1 MKLFTQYLRVN
12 LMVTLLIF
20 VLASLAFYFLLWYV
34 SIRQV
39 DEDLKIEQREIQ
51 SYIKKYNR
59 PPEPIDVKDQSVS
72 FEVSPITKA
81 YRKFSTVP
89 SPNKIQSED
98 FRQISFTVLINDKWY
113 IFKVSKS
120 LEAVE
125 NLNRSIILISLVT
138 IITILLV
145 SLLINR
151 WQLRRLW
158 KPFYTTLDN
167 IDKFRLGEK
176 GTPYFDKTSIV
187 EFELLNSTISQFIRE
202 AEKEYFLL
210 KEFTENA
217 SHELQT
223 PLSIVRSTLD
233 VLIQDENIS
242 ESQSFYLH
250 MAYSAIQKMSKL
262 NQSLLLLNKIENGQF
277 TETHFFDF
285 KTMVEQK
292 MAGWQEL
299 WQGRSLEI
307 SSSLHTAPVN
317 MNEQLADILLNNLF
331 SNAACHSA
339 EGGSVFLRLDEN
351 LFEISNTANNG
362 ALDPDKLFKRFSKAG
377 QDTDHHGLG
386 LSIVKQITEVSNK
399 TVFYH
404 YEDGRHFFSVQLV

>member
-1 MKLFTQYLRVN
+1 M
-12 LMVTLLIF
+12 
-20 VLASLAFYFLLWYV
+20 
-34 SIRQV
+34 
-39 DEDLKIEQREIQ
+39 
-51 SYIKKYNR
+51 
-59 PPEPIDVKDQSVS
+59 
-72 FEVSPITKA
+72 
-81 YRKFSTVP
+81 
-89 SPNKIQSED
+89 
-98 FRQISFTVLINDKWY
+98 
-113 IFKVSKS
+113 
-120 LEAVE
+120 
-125 NLNRSIILISLVT
+125 
-138 IITILLV
+138 V

-158 KPFYTTLDN
+158 KPFYATLDN
-167 IDKFRLGEK
+167 IEKFRLGKK
-176 GTPYFDKTSIV
+176 GTPYFDKTYIV
-187 EFELLNSTISQFIRE
+187 EFDFLNSKISQFIRE

-242 ESQSFYLH
+242 ESQSFYLQR
-250 MAYSAIQKMSKL
+250 AYSAIQKMSKL
-262 NQSLLLLNKIENGQF
+262 NQSLLLLSKIENGQF

-299 WQGRSLEI
+299 WQGRNLEI
-307 SSSLHTAPVN
+307 SSSLHSAPVN

-331 SNAACHSA
+331 SNAARHSA
-339 EGGSVFLRLDEN
+339 EGGSVFLKLDEN
-351 LFEISNTANNG
+351 VFEISNTANNG

-386 LSIVKQITEVSNK
+386 LSIVKQITGSRTNPFS
-399 TVFYH
+399 TVN
-404 YEDGRHFFSVQLV
+404 DDRHFFSVRF

>member
-1 MKLFTQYLRVN
+1 MKLFSQYLRVN
-12 LMVTLLIF
+12 LVVTLLIF
-20 VLASLAFYFLLWYV
+20 VLASLAFYLLLWYV
-34 SIRQV
+34 TIRQV

-51 SYIKKYNR
+51 SYVKKYNR
-59 PPEPIDVKDQSVS
+59 PPEPLNVKDQTVS
-72 FEVSPITKA
+72 FEVSTVKTA

-89 SPNKIQSED
+89 SPEKSQTEN
-98 FRQISFTVLINDKWY
+98 FRQLSFTVLVNNQWLL
-113 IFKVSKS
+113 FKVSKS

-125 NLNRSIILISLVT
+125 NLNRSIILISVVT

-167 IDKFRLGEK
+167 VEKFRLGEK
-176 GTPYFDKTSIV
+176 GVPEFDKTSIV
-187 EFELLNSTISQFIRE
+187 EFKLLNSTIDQFIRE

-233 VLIQDENIS
+233 VLIQDEDIS
-242 ESQSFYLH
+242 ESQSYYLQT
-250 MAYSAIQKMSKL
+250 AYSAIQKMSKL

-277 TETHFFDF
+277 TDTQVFNF
-285 KTMVEQK
+285 KTLVEQK
-292 MAGWQEL
+292 MADWQEL
-299 WQGRSLEI
+299 WQGRNLEI
-307 SSSLHTAPVN
+307 SSSLHSSPVN

-331 SNAACHSA
+331 SNAAHHSA
-339 EGGSVFLRLDEN
+339 EGGSVYIKLDEQV
-351 LFEISNTANNG
+351 FEISNTANNG
-362 ALDPDKLFKRFSKAG
+362 ALDPGKLFKRFSKAG
-377 QDTDHHGLG
+377 QLTDQHGLG
-386 LSIVKQITEVSNK
+386 LSIIKQIAEVSNK

-404 YEDGRHFFSVQLV
+404 YADGRHYFSVRF

>member
-1 MKLFTQYLRVN
+1 MKLFTRYSRTN
-12 LMVTLLIF
+12 LMATLLIF

-34 SIRQV
+34 TIREV

-59 PPEPIDVKDQSVS
+59 PPEPVDVKDQSMS
-72 FEVSPITKA
+72 FEPSSVAKA
-81 YRKFSTVP
+81 YRKFNTVP
-89 SPNKIQSED
+89 SPNKIQPED
-98 FRQISFTVLINDKWY
+98 FRQISFTLQVNGQWFL
-113 IFKVSKS
+113 FKVSKS
-120 LEAVE
+120 LETVQ

-138 IITILLV
+138 IITILVV

-158 KPFYTTLDN
+158 KPFYATLDN
-167 IDKFRLGEK
+167 VEKFRLGKKE
-176 GTPYFDKTSIV
+176 TPYFDKTYIV
-187 EFELLNSTISQFIRE
+187 EFDLLNSKISQFIRE

-233 VLIQDENIS
+233 VLIQDEDIS
-242 ESQSFYLH
+242 ESQSFYLQR
-250 MAYSAIQKMSKL
+250 AYSSIQKMSKL
-262 NQSLLLLNKIENGQF
+262 NQSLLLLSKIENGQF

-299 WQGRSLEI
+299 WQARDLGI

-331 SNAACHSA
+331 SNAARHSA
-339 EGGSVFLRLDEN
+339 EGGSVFLKLDEN

-386 LSIVKQITEVSNK
+386 LSIVKQITEASNK
-399 TVFYH
+399 SVFYR
-404 YEDGRHFFSVQLV
+404 YEDGRHFFSVRF

>member
-98 FRQISFTVLINDKWY
+98 FRQIIFTVLVNGKWY

-167 IDKFRLGEK
+167 IDKFRLGE
-176 GTPYFDKTSIV
+176 G
-187 EFELLNSTISQFIRE
+187 
-202 AEKEYFLL
+202 
-210 KEFTENA
+210 NA
-217 SHELQT
+217 
-223 PLSIVRSTLD
+223 
-233 VLIQDENIS
+233 
-242 ESQSFYLH
+242 
-250 MAYSAIQKMSKL
+250 
-262 NQSLLLLNKIENGQF
+262 
-277 TETHFFDF
+277 
-285 KTMVEQK
+285 
-292 MAGWQEL
+292 
-299 WQGRSLEI
+299 
-307 SSSLHTAPVN
+307 
-317 MNEQLADILLNNLF
+317 LF
-331 SNAACHSA
+331 
-339 EGGSVFLRLDEN
+339 
-351 LFEISNTANNG
+351 
-362 ALDPDKLFKRFSKAG
+362 
-377 QDTDHHGLG
+377 
-386 LSIVKQITEVSNK
+386 
-399 TVFYH
+399 
-404 YEDGRHFFSVQLV
+404 

>member
-1 MKLFTQYLRVN
+1 MKLFTQYLRFN

-34 SIRQV
+34 TIRQV

-51 SYIKKYNR
+51 SYIKKYNH
-59 PPEPIDVKDQSVS
+59 PPEPFNVKDQSIS
-72 FEVSPITKA
+72 FEVSSIAKA
-81 YRKFSTVP
+81 YRKFSTIP
-89 SPNKIQSED
+89 SPNKNQPED
-98 FRQISFTVLINDKWY
+98 FRQISFTIQVKDQWLL
-113 IFKVSKS
+113 FKVSKS
-120 LEAVE
+120 LEPVQ

-138 IITILLV
+138 IITILFV

-167 IDKFRLGEK
+167 VEKFRLGEK
-176 GTPYFDKTSIV
+176 GTPYFDNTSIV
-187 EFELLNSTISQFIRE
+187 EFELLNSTVSQFIRE
-202 AEKEYFLL
+202 AEKEYFML

-233 VLIQDENIS
+233 VLIQDEEIS
-242 ESQSFYLH
+242 ESQSFYLQR
-250 MAYSAIQKMSKL
+250 AYSAIQKMSKL

-277 TETHFFDF
+277 TETHVFDF
-285 KTMVEQK
+285 KTLVEQK
-292 MAGWQEL
+292 MTGWQEL
-299 WQGRSLEI
+299 WQGRSLDI
-307 SSSLHTAPVN
+307 SSSLRTATVN

-331 SNAACHSA
+331 SNAARHSA
-339 EGGSVFLRLDEN
+339 EGGSVFLKLDEN

-377 QDTDHHGLG
+377 QDTDQHGLG

-399 TVFYH
+399 TVSYH
-404 YEDGRHFFSVQLV
+404 YANGRHFFSIGF